1 MAPKQ
6 GQNGPGQGAASASAG
21 GAQTGEGSQA
31 VNTARLDN
39 YVPTFNNVQKDYR
52 EFRKRAEIYK
62 KKMDLGNRGSEV
74 VYNLVTMLTG
84 KAWDLVEDM
93 SMEKMSAAGAYDEV
107 FRRLDV
113 HYMDEDD
120 MDDVAWADDGQ
131 EYYDD
136 GATASNHEQVFDV
149 EEFDEIYAN
158 YAEARGKLNAL
169 RTARGFYPVV
179 AVVEKPQNYDGGKK
193 GKSPTRSQKG
203 KGKSKQLPHKPK
215 RASPDPKGRA
225 NAAGYGKKL
234 CLRCGQPGHMARNC
248 PTASADRKR
257 KVDDDDA
264 INMVETY
271 ATEGVYNLDD
281 DDDETGEDV
290 AVQDGGA
297 SSVLGSAR
305 QIRKYLTFLLENGF
319 GIHEIPVFECEK
331 GFKYGNSMKET
342 APRGPKGEYILHL
355 GQDLH
360 ACRQREPDMVLMPED
375 IDDHIGQ
382 QVPIQTFLKESTEDV
397 MTAVDIVD
405 INDKEMSRHRDDA
418 KQCNTHPAKDG
429 IDHETEKP
437 YGHVMRLQQHVLRK
451 METNLK
457 LKVQDLDKILYTS
470 KSLNKDSSKPHV
482 IWEVFVGAGRT
493 SHYLKKYDNVLV
505 EVFSLCT
512 GWDFE
517 KAADR
522 KRNIPG
528 GGGPR
533 SKAAES
539 YPQALAE
546 ALANAMMVPT
556 DGDFVMA
563 AEDADSAGALD
574 LAHGDLDLSPEV
586 PQQGAVDLDLAPE
599 PSENVT
605 KNKALKAEVGS
616 QVFSYVARLHKN
628 LGHPSPEVLQRML
641 TEVQAT
647 SDVLKAAKEYICPK
661 CHERKPPAGINN
673 LNYTNGYTPA
683 QWVLGRSS
691 ADAHSLTADLF
702 NPGAVSMTDHT
713 DFSHVQQKRLAAQT
727 AFLKADTD
735 LRLRRA
741 MMQNYKEVKNKV
753 VVGQPCYYWRLQGT
767 GILQKNKWRG
777 TCRCVAE
784 ELDDNGHQLVL
795 WICHGTSLLRCAPHQ
810 VRPRIEDIGSEIPV
824 DVQAALHDLQELRAR
839 STTQFRD
846 VIEPEAGVEDLLEE
860 EGLDGPQHGP
870 QQAAADGQQSEQ
882 YEPSIAPDNVA
893 AENMETDGPSLLYQH
908 RRRDA
913 EEAGLELPEP
923 SSQRPRLD
931 SVAEPE
937 PGPTESHSNSPAD
950 AAQPLEKRARIAINT
965 PVPEPSDNEL
975 IVDEAYVTEIDDKS
989 FPKDWVLIDGNFEL
1003 DAVYLTNLGVRK
1015 NEASERAMTLAEKE
1029 QMIEAK
1035 QKELTSYFANKVWTF
1050 TEIGKNEADRVVTAR
1065 WVLTW
1070 KKPEPQE
1077 GQPPSL
1083 QRRAKAR
1090 LVLRGFEDPD
1100 LFNLEKTSPTASK
1113 SSKMLLLA
1121 RVPIFGWTLFCGDV
1135 RCAFLSGAEFKRN
1148 IIVKLPRD
1156 CSALLGCQGVTY
1168 MKMNKSAYG
1177 LSDAPLLWWR
1187 EADRRL
1193 RSTGLKRH
1201 KLDKCCYMLYNKNN
1215 ALCVMLILH
1224 VDDLL
1229 LGANMQDPEAEA
1241 LIQRLRTCFDF
1252 GKWQSLDVD
1261 KQLVYCGGHINKTE
1275 DGLSLDFEAY
1285 LKKVL
1290 PITIAKGRGKD
1301 QPLAPQETSKARG
1314 LIGALQWPA
1323 GQACLQ
1329 LNASTSIIAANIN
1342 KGTVDLLHEL
1352 NKTLRFAKNSADLK
1366 LTMRPVCGD
1375 WSEMCL
1381 LCFSDA
1387 AVQVRADSSSQG
1399 GFVIILTNTKVLEGK
1414 SVPYSIVAWR
1424 SYKLPR
1430 VCRSSLSAEAQ
1441 SCATALDE
1449 LMMVKT
1455 MLALMR
1461 YHDADPRQDSTAADI
1476 CSSAIVIDAK
1486 GLYDAINK
1494 DGINSSLD
1502 KRAGIEIMCIKEELV
1517 RQKTQLKWVSSERML
1532 ADGMT
1537 KIHARQALVDML
1549 RSGYLSLVMDEK
1561 FTAAKK
1567 KDKIQREKDQPEA
1580 FQKPNSNTNLQ
1591 PSGMSKVAERIA
1603 TVIAFD
1609 RVTKIH
1615 AAPDTNDDSEYAN
1628 NVMPD
1633 IALVITVLAILAGFY
1648 VIFCKWWCRCRRDQ
1662 PDRADATTQV
1672 EAPAAA
1678 DPAAEDNPAV
1688 TALNQQIAELR
1699 QDILDQ
1705 LEIMDDLNH
1714 KIYALGVELDEQKAS
1729 YERQM
1734 AWYEAE
1740 TVVWRDQSRNAAEE
1754 RNQAQIERNHYRQ
1767 RARLMMNWP
1776 CWFTRHGDKWHTHRE
1791 CQSLMQSD
1799 PQVRE
1804 MMCRYCA
1811 QRVIDE
1817 TGGLPV

>member
-1 MAPKQ
+1 MADTTWVDTDD
-6 GQNGPGQGAASASAG
+6 GRVCVMVMMDHA
-21 GAQTGEGSQA
+21 T
-31 VNTARLDN
+31 R
-39 YVPTFNNVQKDYR
+39 YVALRIMK
-52 EFRKRAEIYK
+52 
-62 KKMDLGNRGSEV
+62 SEKSV
-74 VYNLVTMLTG
+74 
-84 KAWDLVEDM
+84 DLVKGLERGWIKHFSLPKILRID
-93 SMEKMSAAGAYDEV
+93 EAKGFAAQHLREWCSEHGVALEVAPAEAHNWIGAIE
-107 FRRLDV
+107 RRHQVVRRTLEL
-113 HYMDEDD
+113 YMDEK
-120 MDDVAWADDGQ
+120 G
-131 EYYDD
+131 E
-136 GATASNHEQVFDV
+136 
-149 EEFDEIYAN
+149 
-158 YAEARGKLNAL
+158 
-169 RTARGFYPVV
+169 RT
-179 AVVEKPQNYDGGKK
+179 KK
-193 GKSPTRSQKG
+193 T
-203 KGKSKQLPHKPK
+203 
-215 RASPDPKGRA
+215 
-225 NAAGYGKKL
+225 
-234 CLRCGQPGHMARNC
+234 
-248 PTASADRKR
+248 
-257 KVDDDDA
+257 
-264 INMVETY
+264 
-271 ATEGVYNLDD
+271 
-281 DDDETGEDV
+281 
-290 AVQDGGA
+290 
-297 SSVLGSAR
+297 
-305 QIRKYLTFLLENGF
+305 LLEAA
-319 GIHEIPVFECEK
+319 IYCP
-331 GFKYGNSMKET
+331 
-342 APRGPKGEYILHL
+342 
-355 GQDLH
+355 GQ
-360 ACRQREPDMVLMPED
+360 
-375 IDDHIGQ
+375 
-382 QVPIQTFLKESTEDV
+382 
-397 MTAVDIVD
+397 
-405 INDKEMSRHRDDA
+405 
-418 KQCNTHPAKDG
+418 
-429 IDHETEKP
+429 
-437 YGHVMRLQQHVLRK
+437 
-451 METNLK
+451 
-457 LKVQDLDKILYTS
+457 
-470 KSLNKDSSKPHV
+470 
-482 IWEVFVGAGRT
+482 
-493 SHYLKKYDNVLV
+493 
-505 EVFSLCT
+505 
-512 GWDFE
+512 
-517 KAADR
+517 
-522 KRNIPG
+522 
-528 GGGPR
+528 
-533 SKAAES
+533 
-539 YPQALAE
+539 
-546 ALANAMMVPT
+546 
-556 DGDFVMA
+556 
-563 AEDADSAGALD
+563 
-574 LAHGDLDLSPEV
+574 
-586 PQQGAVDLDLAPE
+586 
-599 PSENVT
+599 
-605 KNKALKAEVGS
+605 
-616 QVFSYVARLHKN
+616 
-628 LGHPSPEVLQRML
+628 
-641 TEVQAT
+641 
-647 SDVLKAAKEYICPK
+647 
-661 CHERKPPAGINN
+661 INN

-753 VVGQPCYYWRLQGT
+753 VVGQQCYYWRLQGT

-1121 RVPIFGWTLFCGDV
+1121 LVPIFGWTLFCGDV

-1329 LNASTSIIAANIN
+1329 LNASTSIIAASIN